1 MSVTLTSE
9 DGKENEH
16 DGIEEA
22 KAHGQGVLVD
32 EGRDDEHGEHGS
44 CSEFPFRQLRG
55 SEQEQRG
62 FGSKFRGQAGSLGN
76 LCHKNYRMIQTSGGK
91 NPSGTSQHCFIKY
104 AVLTLCSP
112 RGSLCIRS
120 NRASHEPPRSR
131 SGNSWR
137 KM

>member
-32 EGRDDEHGEHGS
+32 DGRDDEHGEHGS
-44 CSEFPFRQLRG
+44 CSEFPLRQLQG

-76 LCHKNYRMIQTSGGK
+76 LCHQNYRMSVKLQYRLQGK
-91 NPSGTSQHCFIKY
+91 KTHQGHHSI
-104 AVLTLCSP
+104 VLSSMLS
-112 RGSLCIRS
+112 
-120 NRASHEPPRSR
+120 
-131 SGNSWR
+131 
-137 KM
+137 